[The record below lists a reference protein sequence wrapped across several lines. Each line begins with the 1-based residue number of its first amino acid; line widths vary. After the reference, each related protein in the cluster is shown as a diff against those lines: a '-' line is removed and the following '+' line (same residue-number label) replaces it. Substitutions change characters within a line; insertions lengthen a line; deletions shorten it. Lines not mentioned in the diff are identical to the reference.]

1 MLELYNIIFLRP
13 IFNAL
18 IWLYNVIPGAD
29 FGVAIIILTV
39 ILKIILYPFSVKALK
54 SQRLMQALQP
64 KLQEVQQKY
73 KEDKQG
79 LARATMELYKQEKV
93 SPFSSCLPL
102 LVQFPFLI
110 ALYQA
115 LRSGLT
121 GLRFDLL
128 YPFVGRPE
136 NLNVTSFGFLNLAK
150 PDIVLA
156 VLAGASQFWQTKM
169 LQASQPPR
177 HLNGG
182 AQDERMMATMNKQ
195 MMYFMPLMTIFIGVG
210 LPSGLILYWLVTT
223 LLTIL
228 QQWWFFRNP
237 HILPLEKGEKQRR

>member
-29 FGVAIIILTV
+29 FGIAIIILTIV
-39 ILKIILYPFSVKALK
+39 LKIILFPFSVKALK
-54 SQRLMQALQP
+54 SQKLMQALQP
-64 KLQEVQQKY
+64 KLAEVQQKH
-73 KEDKQG
+73 KDDKQG

-115 LRSGLT
+115 LSSGLT
-121 GLRFDLL
+121 GQRFDFL
-128 YPFVGRPE
+128 YSFVGRPA
-136 NLNVTSFGFLNLAK
+136 NLNVVSFGFLNLAK

-156 VLAGASQFWQTKM
+156 VLAGASQFWQAKM
-169 LQASQPPR
+169 LQAVQPPR

-182 AQDERMMATMNKQ
+182 AQDERMMSAMNKQ
-195 MMYFMPLMTIFIGVG
+195 MMYFMPLMTVFIGVG

-228 QQWWFFRNP
+228 QQWWFF
-237 HILPLEKGEKQRR
+237 KK

>member
-29 FGVAIIILTV
+29 FGIAIIILTI
-39 ILKIILYPFSVKALK
+39 ILKIILFPFSVKALK
-54 SQRLMQALQP
+54 SQKLMQALQP
-64 KLQEVQQKY
+64 KLAEVQQKH
-73 KEDKQG
+73 KDDKQG

-115 LRSGLT
+115 LSSGLT
-121 GLRFDLL
+121 GQRFDFL
-128 YPFVGRPE
+128 YSFVGRPA
-136 NLNVTSFGFLNLAK
+136 NLNVVSFGFLNLAK

-169 LQASQPPR
+169 LQAVQPPR

-182 AQDERMMATMNKQ
+182 AQDERMMTAMNKQ
-195 MMYFMPLMTIFIGVG
+195 MMYFMPLMTVFIGVG

-228 QQWWFFRNP
+228 QQWYFFRNP
-237 HILPLEKGEKQRR
+237 KS